1 MERKE
6 RPSVYLEEK
15 CDTLRRALNFFGA
28 AQAGFAQPRTE
39 RLMVFLTQ
47 IDFWEWEIDNL
58 IYSFSTFAERAK
70 AWEQQNGY
78 GLANALRARG
88 IPVRVGAV
96 KDLKERRQ
104 ARSDRV
110 QRVVSPTKRLN
121 EVITQWNQ
129 LLEISE
135 GKVLV
140 TPEERQRDIQLGAQF
155 LPDLSRYRKA
165 LQEEAETKGG
175 AVE

>member
-1 MERKE
+1 MERAQ

-15 CDTLRRALNFFGA
+15 CDTLGHVLSFFCA
-28 AQAGFAQPRTE
+28 EQTGFAQTRAE
-39 RLMVFLTQ
+39 KLVVFLTQ
-47 IDFWEWEIDNL
+47 IDFWEWELDNL
-58 IYSFSTFAERAK
+58 IYSFATFAERSK
-70 AWEQQNGY
+70 AWEHQNGY
-78 GLANALRARG
+78 GMVNALRARG

-104 ARSDRV
+104 SRSDKVR
-110 QRVVSPTKRLN
+110 RVVSPTTRLN

-129 LLEISE
+129 VLELCE
-135 GKVLV
+135 EKVLV
-140 TPEERQRDIQLGAQF
+140 PAEERQRDIELGAQF

-165 LQEEAETKGG
+165 LQQEAETKGG